1 MEPAFLL
8 FGFVINAYGRE
19 ILIVVKFNREL
30 IATINGNQSE
40 EVSKVVAGNKK
51 VAVPEQE
58 IFQYIY
64 DNARKG
70 NEMAAVLLDEW
81 QRSCK
86 PKDDKEELIVRTIQ
100 KAANKIFK

>member
-1 MEPAFLL
+1 M
-8 FGFVINAYGRE
+8 
-19 ILIVVKFNREL
+19 VKFSREL
-30 IATINGNQSE
+30 IATINENQSE
-40 EVSKVVAGNKK
+40 EVNKVETGNKNI
-51 VAVPEQE
+51 AVPEQE
-58 IFQYIY
+58 TFQYIY